1 MGRLFFASKVHAR
14 RRRNRLHPGL
24 IASAGK
30 SHCPTACNT
39 FAQPALGRGRP
50 DSRAADNAQPGGY
63 NRGVSSHAAGP
74 AAFPAGPRPEIV
86 MPTFTQTD
94 RPLILTTPLGADK
107 LLAVALSAREGVS
120 ELFHFEMECRAER
133 GTAIDFGKLLGHKVS
148 MKLEVPPKKARF
160 FSGICSRV
168 TQAETD
174 RHFDH
179 YQLEVVPQFWF
190 LTKRAQSRIFQHVNV
205 PDILKKVLTGLDMAF
220 QIQGTFEPRDYCV
233 QYRETDFNF
242 ACRLMEEEGIYY
254 YFKHT
259 AGGSQMIVANTP
271 QSHSDLEPTSALRFK
286 TLTQGAAI
294 DEEAIFDLTKTQEV
308 TSGKFTL
315 HDHTFELPHK
325 HLEADKPI
333 TDSIQVGK
341 VSHTLKVGDNG
352 KLEVYDWPGEYAQRF
367 DGVNRSGGDQPAEL
381 QKIFTDNKRT
391 VNLRMEAAATSA
403 VVLNGASNLRHLT
416 AGFKVTITAID
427 DVSKPL
433 GADGPFVL
441 TTVSHSARMGAD
453 FRSGSADSFTYNN
466 TFTLMPA
473 GVPFRPQRNTPKP
486 VVAGTQTAVVVGP
499 KGEEIFTDRFGRV
512 KVQFHWD
519 REGKNDAD
527 SSCWV
532 RVTQPWA
539 GKRWGAF
546 FIPRIGQEIIVDF
559 LEGDPDQPICV
570 GCVYNAD
577 QTHPYLGDGPDTG
590 NRANHKQDPKVMGVK
605 SSTTPGGV
613 GFNEWRFDDT
623 KGKEQV
629 WIHAEKDKDLRVK
642 NDRRELI
649 LHDTHLIVGGKD
661 KDGKKV
667 GDQRELVYQ
676 DRHQTIHRNHVEQV
690 MGNVQYM
697 VGHGDADDGGN
708 EDTVIE
714 KDKKELI
721 EKNSHLHVKENK
733 DVLVDKIYN
742 IVAGDLKVLINK
754 DSQLHVKGDEKTKLD
769 GTQSL
774 TIGGDQK
781 ERIGGDAS
789 LQLGGDRKEKIGGA
803 ASLEVAGDQKERVGG
818 AASLQVGGKQ
828 DIKVGQAFALEA
840 GTTAYVKAGATLV
853 LEAASQLS
861 LKVGGNFI
869 DISAAGV
876 SIKGTMVLI
885 NSGGAAGSGTAP
897 SPAPPDGPSP
907 PDAPED
913 AEKAQ
918 DAVQAK
924 PTKPDV
930 ADNALSGQKS
940 APS

>member
-1 MGRLFFASKVHAR
+1 
-14 RRRNRLHPGL
+14 
-24 IASAGK
+24 
-30 SHCPTACNT
+30 
-39 FAQPALGRGRP
+39 
-50 DSRAADNAQPGGY
+50 
-63 NRGVSSHAAGP
+63 
-74 AAFPAGPRPEIV
+74 
-86 MPTFTQTD
+86 MPTYVQTD

-107 LLAVALSAREGVS
+107 LVATALSAHEGVS
-120 ELFHFEMECRAER
+120 QLFNFQMECMAER
-133 GTAIDFGKLLGHKVS
+133 GTAIDFGKLLGQKIS

-160 FSGICSRV
+160 FSGVCARV
-168 TQAETD
+168 TQGETD
-174 RHFDH
+174 QHFDH
-179 YQLEVVPQFWF
+179 YQLDVVPQFWL
-190 LTKRAQSRIFQHVNV
+190 LTKRAQSRIFQHISV
-205 PDILKKVLTGLDMAF
+205 PDILKKVLTGLDVVF
-220 QIQGTFEPRDYCV
+220 QIQGTFEQRDYCV

-254 YFKHT
+254 YFKHST
-259 AGGSQMIVANTP
+259 SGSQMVVANTP

-286 TLTQGAAI
+286 ALTQGVAVDEQAI
-294 DEEAIFDLTKTQEV
+294 YDLTKTQEV

-315 HDHTFELPHK
+315 FDHSFELPHK

-333 TDSIQVGK
+333 TDSVQVGK
-341 VSHTLKVGDNG
+341 VAHTLKVGDNG

-391 VNLRMEAAATSA
+391 VNLRMEAAATGA

-453 FRSGSADSFTYNN
+453 FRSGSSEAFTYNN

-559 LEGDPDQPICV
+559 LEGDPDQPIGV
-570 GCVYNAD
+570 GCVYNPD
-577 QTHPYLGDGPDTG
+577 QAHPYLGDGPDTS

-605 SSTTPGGV
+605 SNTTPGGV

-649 LHDTHLIVGGKD
+649 IHDTHLIVGAE

-697 VGHGDADDGGN
+697 VGHGDADSGGN

-733 DVLVDKIYN
+733 LVLVDKTYN
-742 IVAGDLKVLINK
+742 IIAGDMKVLVNK
-754 DSQLHVKGDEKTKLD
+754 DSDLHVKGAQRNKVDGNQSTDVGGSRNEKVKGSVSLD
-769 GTQSL
+769 VGSDL
-774 TIGGDQK
+774 
-781 ERIGGDAS
+781 
-789 LQLGGDRKEKIGGA
+789 LEK
-803 ASLEVAGDQKERVGG
+803 VAGGHCLDISGGQSVSAKEQSV
-818 AASLQVGGKQ
+818 
-828 DIKVGQAFALEA
+828 DVGQSIYLSAGTTVVIEA
-840 GTTAYVKAGATLV
+840 GT
-853 LEAASQLS
+853 QIS

-869 DISAAGV
+869 DISSAGV
-876 SIKGTMVLI
+876 AIKGTMVLI
-885 NSGGAAGSGTAP
+885 NSGGAAGSGSFGPMVAP
-897 SPAPPDGPSP
+897 ASPEAAK
-907 PDAPED
+907 DAD
-913 AEKAQ
+913 KAE

-940 APS
+940 CPS

>member
-1 MGRLFFASKVHAR
+1 
-14 RRRNRLHPGL
+14 
-24 IASAGK
+24 
-30 SHCPTACNT
+30 
-39 FAQPALGRGRP
+39 
-50 DSRAADNAQPGGY
+50 
-63 NRGVSSHAAGP
+63 
-74 AAFPAGPRPEIV
+74 
-86 MPTFTQTD
+86 MPTYVQTD

-107 LLAVALSAREGVS
+107 LLATALSAHEGVS
-120 ELFHFEMECRAER
+120 QLFSFQMECMAER
-133 GTAIDFGKLLGHKVS
+133 GTAIDFGKLLGQKIS

-160 FSGICSRV
+160 FSGICARV
-168 TQAETD
+168 TQGESD
-174 RHFDH
+174 QHFDR
-179 YQLEVVPQFWF
+179 YQLDVVPQFWL
-190 LTKRAQSRIFQHVNV
+190 LTKRAQSRIFQHISV
-205 PDILKKVLTGLDMAF
+205 PDILKKVLTGLDVVF
-220 QIQGTFEPRDYCV
+220 QIQGTFEQRDYCV

-254 YFKHT
+254 YFKHS
-259 AGGSQMIVANTP
+259 ASGSQMVVANTP

-286 TLTQGAAI
+286 ALTQGVAVDEQAI
-294 DEEAIFDLTKTQEV
+294 YDLTKTQEV

-315 HDHTFELPHK
+315 FDHSFELPHK

-341 VSHTLKVGDNG
+341 VAHTLKVGDNG

-391 VNLRMEAAATSA
+391 VNLRMEAAATGA

-453 FRSGSADSFTYNN
+453 YRSGSGEGFTYNN

-559 LEGDPDQPICV
+559 LEGDPDQPIGV
-570 GCVYNAD
+570 GCVYNPD
-577 QTHPYLGDGPDTG
+577 QAHPYLGDGSDTG
-590 NRANHKQDPKVMGVK
+590 NRSNHKQDPKVMGVK
-605 SSTTPGGV
+605 SNTTPGGV

-649 LHDTHLIVGGKD
+649 IHDTHLIVGAE

-676 DRHQTIHRNHVEQV
+676 DRHQTIHRDHVEQV

-697 VGHGDADDGGN
+697 VGHGDADSGGN

-733 DVLVDKIYN
+733 LVLVDKTYN
-742 IVAGDLKVLINK
+742 IIAGDMKVLVNK
-754 DSQLHVKGDEKTKLD
+754 DSDLHVKGAQRTKVDGNQSADVGGNRLEKVKGSVNLD
-769 GTQSL
+769 V
-774 TIGGDQK
+774 GGDQ
-781 ERIGGDAS
+781 
-789 LQLGGDRKEKIGGA
+789 LEK
-803 ASLEVAGDQKERVGG
+803 VAGGHCLDISGGQSVSAKEQSV
-818 AASLQVGGKQ
+818 
-828 DIKVGQAFALEA
+828 DVGQSIYLSAGTTVVIEA
-840 GTTAYVKAGATLV
+840 GT
-853 LEAASQLS
+853 QIS

-869 DISAAGV
+869 DISSAGV
-876 SIKGTMVLI
+876 AIKGRWC
-885 NSGGAAGSGTAP
+885 
-897 SPAPPDGPSP
+897 
-907 PDAPED
+907 
-913 AEKAQ
+913 
-918 DAVQAK
+918 
-924 PTKPDV
+924 
-930 ADNALSGQKS
+930 
-940 APS
+940 